1 MKSLRQEFSV
11 KEMARTLGVSCSG
24 YYCFLSRLPSHR
36 SVNNERILTKI
47 RQIHNSSRQTYGSP
61 RITAELKDQGESCS
75 RPRVARLMRIH
86 NIKSKMYKKFVKTTK
101 RSQTNKVSR
110 DLVQQNFMVSKPNTV
125 WVTDITFIW
134 AGGRWVYLAIVLDLF
149 ARKVVGMAL
158 ENHMRVGL
166 VLDALSQAMTMR
178 RPDPGIIYH
187 ADQGSQFTSQ
197 ELYKYATQNG
207 IVLSHGLT
215 GCAYD
220 NAVMESFFHT
230 LKTEHVYFEN
240 YQTLAQAKAD
250 IFSYIFA
257 FYNTKRRHSTLNYKT
272 PAQTEM
278 SFYANNSI
286 SI

>member
-11 KEMARTLGVSCSG
+11 EEMARTLEVSCSG
-24 YYCFLSRLPSHR
+24 YYCFLSRPPSHR
-36 SVNNERILTKI
+36 SIDNARILTKI
-47 RQIHNSSRQTYGSP
+47 KQIHNSSRQTYGSP

-86 NIKSKMYKKFVKTTK
+86 NIKSKMHKKFVKTTK
-101 RSQTNKVSR
+101 RSQTNKVSQ
-110 DLVQQNFMVSKPNTV
+110 DLVQQNFTVSKPNTV

-134 AGGRWVYLAIVLDLF
+134 AGGTWVYLAVVLDLF
-149 ARKVVGMAL
+149 ARKVVGMAID
-158 ENHMRVGL
+158 NHMRVEL
-166 VLDALSQAMTMR
+166 VLEALNQAMIMR
-178 RPDPGIIYH
+178 CPDSGIIYH

-207 IVLSHGLT
+207 IVLSHGHT

-230 LKTEHVYFEN
+230 LKTEQVYFEN

-278 SFYANNSI
+278 NFYANNSI